1 MSDASAAPVR
11 GIETDLADG
20 EWHRLHPAT
29 PVLKGGIGLLVVIG
43 IVVTNLRERLVE
55 LFLPGPGGYASGDPV
70 DELLRRGLVGW
81 ALLAVAVGLAVA
93 VFAFWLSWRMHT
105 FRITDEVVEVRSGV
119 LFRTNRRAR
128 LDRIQGIAVQRPLF
142 ARLFGAAK
150 LEVSVAGQD
159 ANVQLSYLGS
169 RLVDALR
176 RDILRLAS
184 GVREREAVAA
194 GDAPAGGFLSR
205 RIEEFADLEDD
216 GTPPESVVSIPPG
229 RLLGS
234 LVFSGFTVFLA
245 VSVVAV
251 VLVSVYGSPYVL
263 FAILPGLIGSG
274 SYYVRQFVRS
284 LRYSIAGTPDGVRV
298 GYGVLSTSS
307 DTLPP
312 GRIHAVEITQ
322 PLLWRPFGWW
332 QVKIDRAGHGASR
345 GANGEPNTTIL
356 PVGDLVAVE
365 RVLALLLPG
374 SSEGAEATPVG
385 DALRLRDAPG
395 FTRAPLAAAWLRPL
409 SWRRTGYRLAADV
422 VVIRSG
428 AVWRRVAVV
437 PLARM
442 QSVGVQQ
449 GPLQRMLGVASAR
462 VHTVAGPVTPMVPVM
477 SVADGRVFFDELAR
491 AGVDAAGRDESHLW
505 GRRAASARADEWP
518 APLDRTAWPAP
529 TGAPEPEGPPH
540 A

>member
-1 MSDASAAPVR
+1 MSGAPAAVR

-29 PVLKGGIGLLVVIG
+29 PVLKGGIGLLVVLGLLI
-43 IVVTNLRERLVE
+43 TNLRERLLE
-55 LFLPGPGGYASGDPV
+55 LFLPGPGDYESGDPV
-70 DELLRRGLVGW
+70 DALIDRGLIGW
-81 ALLAVAVGLAVA
+81 ALLAVAAGLAVA

-105 FRITDEVVEVRSGV
+105 FRITDEIVEVRSGV

-184 GVREREAVAA
+184 GVREREAVA
-194 GDAPAGGFLSR
+194 GEAPAGGFLAR
-205 RIEEFADLEDD
+205 RIEEFGEQPEDA
-216 GTPPESVVSIPPG
+216 PPESVVSIPPG

-234 LVFSGFTVFLA
+234 LVFSGFTLFLV

-251 VLVSVYGSPYVL
+251 VFTSVYGSPYVL

-284 LRYSIAGTPDGVRV
+284 LRYSIASTPDGVRV

-332 QVKIDRAGHGASR
+332 QVKIDRAGHAASR

-374 SSEGAEATPVG
+374 ADEGAEATPVG
-385 DALRLRDAPG
+385 DALRRRDAPG
-395 FTRAPLAAAWLRPL
+395 FTSAPRSARLLRPF
-409 SWRRTGYRLAADV
+409 SWRRTGFRLAEDV
-422 VVIRSG
+422 VVLRSG
-428 AVWRRVAVV
+428 AVWRHVIVV

-449 GPLQRMLGVASAR
+449 GPLQRMLGLASAH
-462 VHTVAGPVTPMVPVM
+462 VHTVAGPVTATVPVM
-477 SVADGRVFFDELAR
+477 SVADGLAFFERVGR
-491 AGVDAAGRDESHLW
+491 AGTAAAERDASHHW
-505 GRRAASARADEWP
+505 GRRAAD
-518 APLDRTAWPAP
+518 AP
-529 TGAPEPEGPPH
+529 TPRDAWAAPEGDPY

>member
-1 MSDASAAPVR
+1 MTELRAV
-11 GIETDLADG
+11 ETDLADG

-29 PVLKGGIGLLVVIG
+29 PVLKGGIGLLVVLG
-43 IVVTNLRERLVE
+43 IVITNLRERLVE
-55 LFLPGPGGYASGDPV
+55 LFLPGPEGFESGDPV

-184 GVREREAVAA
+184 GVREREATTDGAAPAA
-194 GDAPAGGFLSR
+194 GFLAR
-205 RIEEFADLEDD
+205 RLEEFGEPQD

-234 LVFSGFTVFLA
+234 LVFSGFTLFLA
-245 VSVVAV
+245 ASAVAV
-251 VLVSVYGSPYVL
+251 VFVAVYGSPYVL

-284 LRYSIAGTPDGVRV
+284 LRYSIAATPDGVRV

-307 DTLPP
+307 DTIPP

-332 QVKIDRAGHGASR
+332 QVRIDRAGHAASR

-356 PVGDLVAVE
+356 PVGDLAAVE

-374 SSEGAEATPVG
+374 PAEGAESTPVG
-385 DALRLRDAPG
+385 DALRHRDAAG
-395 FTRAPLAAAWLRPL
+395 FTRAPRSAVWLRPF
-409 SWRRTGYRLAADV
+409 SFRRTGYRLTDEVA
-422 VVIRSG
+422 ILRSG

-449 GPLQRMLGVASAR
+449 GPLQRLLGLASAR
-462 VHTVAGPVTPMVPVM
+462 VHTVAGPVTPLVPVM
-477 SVADGRVFFDELAR
+477 SAADGLAFFEILAT
-491 AGVDAAGRDESHLW
+491 AGVRAADRDASHQW
-505 GRRAASARADEWP
+505 GRRAAAPALPDWP
-518 APLDRTAWPAP
+518 AP
-529 TGAPEPEGPPH
+529 EGEPH

>member
-1 MSDASAAPVR
+1 MSEAASGVR
-11 GIETDLADG
+11 GTETDLADG

-29 PVLKGGIGLLVVIG
+29 PVLKGGIGLLVVLG
-43 IVVTNLRERLVE
+43 VVVTNLRERLLE
-55 LFLPGPGGYASGDPV
+55 FFLPGPEGFENGDPV
-70 DELLRRGLVGW
+70 DELLRRGLLGW
-81 ALLAVAVGLAVA
+81 ALLAVVVGLAVA
-93 VFAFWLSWRMHT
+93 VLAFWLSWRMHT

-119 LFRTNRRAR
+119 VFRTNRRAR
-128 LDRIQGIAVQRPLF
+128 LDRIQGIAVQRPLL
-142 ARLFGAAK
+142 ARLVGAAK

-184 GVREREAVAA
+184 GVRERETPAGEASPGGFLARRLEEFGEPA
-194 GDAPAGGFLSR
+194 GDAS
-205 RIEEFADLEDD
+205 
-216 GTPPESVVSIPPG
+216 PESVVSIPPG

-234 LVFSGFTVFLA
+234 LVFSGFTLFLA
-245 VSVVAV
+245 ASIVTV
-251 VLVSVYGSPYVL
+251 VLVAVHGSPYVL

-284 LRYSIAGTPDGVRV
+284 LRYSISATADGVRV
-298 GYGVLSTSS
+298 GYGVFSTSS

-312 GRIHAVEITQ
+312 GRIHAVEISQ

-332 QVKIDRAGHGASR
+332 QVRIDRAGHAASR

-365 RVLALLLPG
+365 RVLGLLLPG
-374 SSEGAEATPVG
+374 GAEGAEATPVG
-385 DALRLRDAPG
+385 DALRRRDAPG
-395 FTRAPLAAAWLRPL
+395 FTSAPRSAAWLRPF
-409 SWRRTGYRLAADV
+409 SWRRTGYRLTGDV
-422 VVIRSG
+422 VILRRG

-442 QSVGVQQ
+442 QSIGVQQ
-449 GPLQRMLGVASAR
+449 GPLQRLLGVASAR

-477 SVADGRVFFDELAR
+477 SAADALGFFDALGRASVAAAAR
-491 AGVDAAGRDESHLW
+491 DDSHLW
-505 GRRAASARADEWP
+505 GRRPAPAPILASWP
-518 APLDRTAWPAP
+518 AP
-529 TGAPEPEGPPH
+529 EGEPH

>member
-1 MSDASAAPVR
+1 MSEAPTVVR

-20 EWHRLHPAT
+20 QWHRLHPAT
-29 PVLKGGIGLLVVIG
+29 PVLKGGIGLLVVLG
-43 IVVTNLRERLVE
+43 IVITNLRERLVE
-55 LFLPGPGGYASGDPV
+55 LLLPGPGGFESGDPV

-81 ALLAVAVGLAVA
+81 ALLAVGVGLAVA
-93 VFAFWLSWRMHT
+93 VLLFWLSWRMHT
-105 FRITDEVVEVRSGV
+105 FRVTDEVVEVRSGV
-119 LFRTNRRAR
+119 VFRTNRRAR
-128 LDRIQGIAVQRPLF
+128 LDRIQGIAVQRPLV

-184 GVREREAVAA
+184 GVREREAVA
-194 GDAPAGGFLSR
+194 GEAPGGGFLAR
-205 RIEEFADLEDD
+205 RIEEFGEPLVDD
-216 GTPPESVVSIPPG
+216 APAESVVSIPPA

-234 LVFSGFTVFLA
+234 LVFSGFTVFLL
-245 VSVVAV
+245 VSIGAV
-251 VLVSVYGSPYVL
+251 VFVSVYGSPFVL

-284 LRYSIAGTPDGVRV
+284 LRYSIRATPDGVRV

-332 QVKIDRAGHGASR
+332 QVRIDRAGHAASR

-365 RVLALLLPG
+365 RVLGLLLPG
-374 SSEGAEATPVG
+374 AAEGAEASPVG
-385 DALRLRDAPG
+385 DALRHRDAAG
-395 FTRAPLAAAWLRPL
+395 FTRAPRSAVWLRPF
-409 SWRRTGYRLAADV
+409 SWRRTGWRLTDDV
-422 VVIRSG
+422 AILRSG

-442 QSVGVQQ
+442 QSIGVQQ
-449 GPLQRMLGVASAR
+449 GPLQRLLGLASAR

-477 SVADGRVFFDELAR
+477 GTADALAFFDRLGR
-491 AGVDAAGRDESHLW
+491 AGVVAAGRDDSHLW
-505 GRRAASARADEWP
+505 GRRPPASWP
-518 APLDRTAWPAP
+518 AP
-529 TGAPEPEGPPH
+529 EGDPY

>member
-1 MSDASAAPVR
+1 MTEFRAV
-11 GIETDLADG
+11 ETDLADG
-20 EWHRLHPAT
+20 DWHRLHPAT
-29 PVLKGGIGLLVVIG
+29 PVLKGGIGLLVVLG
-43 IVVTNLRERLVE
+43 IIVTNLRERLVE
-55 LFLPGPGGYASGDPV
+55 LFLPGPEGFESGHPV

-159 ANVQLSYLGS
+159 ATVQLSYLGS
-169 RLVDALR
+169 RLVDAVR

-184 GVREREAVAA
+184 GVGERESAVA
-194 GDAPAGGFLSR
+194 GEGRAGGFLAR
-205 RIEEFADLEDD
+205 RLEEFGEPVDD
-216 GTPPESVVSIPPG
+216 APPESVVSIPPG

-234 LVFSGFTVFLA
+234 LVFSGFTLFLA
-245 VSVVAV
+245 AAVVAV
-251 VLVSVYGSPYVL
+251 VFVAVYGSPIVL
-263 FAILPGLIGSG
+263 VAILPGLIGSG
-274 SYYVRQFVRS
+274 SYYIRQFVRS
-284 LRYSIAGTPDGVRV
+284 LRYSIAATPDGVRV

-332 QVKIDRAGHGASR
+332 RVRIDRAGHAASR

-356 PVGDLVAVE
+356 PVGDLTTVE
-365 RVLALLLPG
+365 RVLGLLLPG
-374 SSEGAEATPVG
+374 TQESTPVG
-385 DALRLRDAPG
+385 DALRHRDAAG
-395 FTRAPLAAAWLRPL
+395 FTRAPRSAVWLRPF
-409 SWRRTGYRLAADV
+409 SFHRTGYRLTDEVA
-422 VVIRSG
+422 ILRSG

-437 PLARM
+437 PLARI
-442 QSVGVQQ
+442 QSIGVQQ
-449 GPLQRMLGVASAR
+449 GPLQRLLGLASAH
-462 VHTVAGPVTPMVPVM
+462 VHTVAGPVTPTVPVM
-477 SVADGRVFFDELAR
+477 SAADGMVLFERLAS
-491 AGVDAAGRDESHLW
+491 AGVRAAARDASHLW
-505 GRRAASARADEWP
+505 GRRAESSLPTVTTATAAMTAPAATSWP
-518 APLDRTAWPAP
+518 APKGDPYA
-529 TGAPEPEGPPH
+529 
-540 A
+540 

>member
-1 MSDASAAPVR
+1 MTEPAAPAV
-11 GIETDLADG
+11 ETDLADG

-29 PVLKGGIGLLVVIG
+29 PVLKGGIGLLVVLG
-43 IVVTNLRERLVE
+43 IIVTNLRERLVE
-55 LFLPGPGGYASGDPV
+55 LFLPGPEGFESGDPV

-81 ALLAVAVGLAVA
+81 ALLVVAVGLAVA

-105 FRITDEVVEVRSGV
+105 FRITEEVVEVRSGV

-184 GVREREAVAA
+184 GVREREAVA
-194 GDAPAGGFLSR
+194 GEGPSGGFLAR
-205 RIEEFADLEDD
+205 RLEEFGEPVDD
-216 GTPPESVVSIPPG
+216 SPPESVVSIPPS
-229 RLLGS
+229 RLFGS
-234 LVFSGFTVFLA
+234 LVFSGFTLFLA
-245 VSVVAV
+245 ASAAAV
-251 VLVSVYGSPYVL
+251 VFVAVYGSPFVL

-284 LRYSIAGTPDGVRV
+284 LRYSIAATPDGVRV

-332 QVKIDRAGHGASR
+332 QVKIDRAGHAASR

-356 PVGDLVAVE
+356 PVGDLAAVE
-365 RVLALLLPG
+365 RVLGLLLPG
-374 SSEGAEATPVG
+374 TREGAESTPVG
-385 DALRLRDAPG
+385 DALRHRDAAG
-395 FTRAPLAAAWLRPL
+395 FTRAPRSAVWLRPF
-409 SWRRTGYRLAADV
+409 SFRRTGYRLTDEAA
-422 VVIRSG
+422 ILRSG

-442 QSVGVQQ
+442 QSIGVQQ
-449 GPLQRMLGVASAR
+449 GPLQRLLGLASAR
-462 VHTVAGPVTPMVPVM
+462 VHTVAGPVTPTVPVM
-477 SVADGRVFFDELAR
+477 SVVDALAFFESLAVS
-491 AGVDAAGRDESHLW
+491 GVRAAGRDASHLW
-505 GRRAASARADEWP
+505 GRRAGGPVTWP
-518 APLDRTAWPAP
+518 AP
-529 TGAPEPEGPPH
+529 EGDPY

>member
-1 MSDASAAPVR
+1 MTELRAV
-11 GIETDLADG
+11 ETDLADG

-29 PVLKGGIGLLVVIG
+29 PVLKGGIGLLVVLG
-43 IVVTNLRERLVE
+43 IVITNLRERLVE
-55 LFLPGPGGYASGDPV
+55 LFLPGPEGFESGDPV

-184 GVREREAVAA
+184 GVREREAAVDGA
-194 GDAPAGGFLSR
+194 APAGGFLAR
-205 RIEEFADLEDD
+205 RLEEFGEPQDE
-216 GTPPESVVSIPPG
+216 TPPESVVSIPPG

-234 LVFSGFTVFLA
+234 LVFSGFTLFLA
-245 VSVVAV
+245 ASVVAV
-251 VLVSVYGSPYVL
+251 VFVAVYGSPYVL

-284 LRYSIAGTPDGVRV
+284 LRYSIAATPDGVRV

-307 DTLPP
+307 DTIPP

-332 QVKIDRAGHGASR
+332 QVRIDRAGHAASR

-356 PVGDLVAVE
+356 PVGDLAAVE

-374 SSEGAEATPVG
+374 PAEGAESTPVG
-385 DALRLRDAPG
+385 DALRHRDAAG
-395 FTRAPLAAAWLRPL
+395 FTRAPRSAVWLRPF
-409 SWRRTGYRLAADV
+409 SFRRTGYRLTDEVA
-422 VVIRSG
+422 ILRSG

-449 GPLQRMLGVASAR
+449 GPLQRLLGLASAR
-462 VHTVAGPVTPMVPVM
+462 VHTVAGPVTPLVPVM
-477 SVADGRVFFDELAR
+477 SAADGLAFFESLAT
-491 AGVDAAGRDESHLW
+491 AGVRAADRDASHQW
-505 GRRAASARADEWP
+505 GRRAAAPAPPDWP
-518 APLDRTAWPAP
+518 AP
-529 TGAPEPEGPPH
+529 EGEPH

>member
-1 MSDASAAPVR
+1 MTELRAV
-11 GIETDLADG
+11 ETDLADG
-20 EWHRLHPAT
+20 QWHRLHPAT
-29 PVLKGGIGLLVVIG
+29 PVLKGGIGLLVVLG
-43 IVVTNLRERLVE
+43 IVMTNLRERLVE
-55 LFLPGPGGYASGDPV
+55 LFLPGPEGFGSGDPV

-81 ALLAVAVGLAVA
+81 AVLAVAVGLAVA

-105 FRITDEVVEVRSGV
+105 FRVTDEVVEVRSGV

-142 ARLFGAAK
+142 ARVFGAAK

-169 RLVDALR
+169 RLADALR

-184 GVREREAVAA
+184 GVREREALVDGHAS
-194 GDAPAGGFLSR
+194 AGGFLAR
-205 RIEEFADLEDD
+205 RLEEFGEPQDD
-216 GTPPESVVSIPPG
+216 ASPESVVSIPAG

-234 LVFSGFTVFLA
+234 LVFSGFTLFLVA
-245 VSVVAV
+245 SAVAV
-251 VLVSVYGSPYVL
+251 VVVVAVYGSPFVL

-274 SYYVRQFVRS
+274 SYYLRQFVRS
-284 LRYSIAGTPDGVRV
+284 LRYSIAATPDGVRI

-307 DTLPP
+307 DTIPP

-332 QVKIDRAGHGASR
+332 QVRIDRAGHAASR

-356 PVGDLVAVE
+356 PVGDLAAVE
-365 RVLALLLPG
+365 RVLGLLLPG
-374 SSEGAEATPVG
+374 TSEGAESTPVG
-385 DALRLRDAPG
+385 DALRHRDAAG
-395 FTRAPLAAAWLRPL
+395 FTRAPRSAVWLRPF
-409 SWRRTGYRLAADV
+409 SFRRTGYRLTDEVA
-422 VVIRSG
+422 ILRSG

-449 GPLQRMLGVASAR
+449 GPLQRLLGLASAR
-462 VHTVAGPVTPMVPVM
+462 VHTVAGPVTALVPVM
-477 SVADGRVFFDELAR
+477 SAADGLAFFESLAT
-491 AGVDAAGRDESHLW
+491 AGVRAADRDASHRW
-505 GRRAASARADEWP
+505 GRRPSSALPDWP
-518 APLDRTAWPAP
+518 AP
-529 TGAPEPEGPPH
+529 EGEPH

>member
-1 MSDASAAPVR
+1 MTELRAV
-11 GIETDLADG
+11 ETDLVVG
-20 EWHRLHPAT
+20 EGDRVHPA
-29 PVLKGGIGLLVVIG
+29 PQVLEGGSGLLVVLG
-43 IVVTNLRERLVE
+43 ILITDLREGRVV
-55 LFLPGPGGYASGDPV
+55 LFLPGPEGFESGDPV

-93 VFAFWLSWRMHT
+93 VFAFWPSWRMHT
-105 FRITDEVVEVRSGV
+105 FRITDEAVEVRSGV

-184 GVREREAVAA
+184 GVREREATVDGA
-194 GDAPAGGFLSR
+194 APAGGFLAR
-205 RIEEFADLEDD
+205 RLEEFGEPQDE
-216 GTPPESVVSIPPG
+216 TPPESVVSIPPG

-234 LVFSGFTVFLA
+234 LVFSGFTLFLA
-245 VSVVAV
+245 ASVVAV
-251 VLVSVYGSPYVL
+251 VFVAVYGSPYVL

-284 LRYSIAGTPDGVRV
+284 LRYSIAATPDGVRV

-307 DTLPP
+307 DTIPP

-332 QVKIDRAGHGASR
+332 QVRIDRAGHAASR

-356 PVGDLVAVE
+356 PVGDLAAVE

-374 SSEGAEATPVG
+374 PAEGAESTPVG
-385 DALRLRDAPG
+385 DALRHRDAAG
-395 FTRAPLAAAWLRPL
+395 FTRAPRSAVWLRPF
-409 SWRRTGYRLAADV
+409 SFRRTGYRLTDEVA
-422 VVIRSG
+422 ILRSG

-449 GPLQRMLGVASAR
+449 GPLQRLLGLASAR
-462 VHTVAGPVTPMVPVM
+462 VHTVAGPVTPLVPVM
-477 SVADGRVFFDELAR
+477 SAADGLAFFESLATAAVR
-491 AGVDAAGRDESHLW
+491 PAHRDARHKW
-505 GRRAASARADEWP
+505 GRPASSSALP
-518 APLDRTAWPAP
+518 Y
-529 TGAPEPEGPPH
+529 
-540 A
+540 

>member
-1 MSDASAAPVR
+1 MTELRAV
-11 GIETDLADG
+11 ETDLADG

-29 PVLKGGIGLLVVIG
+29 PVLKGGIGLLVVLG
-43 IVVTNLRERLVE
+43 IVITNLRERLVE
-55 LFLPGPGGYASGDPV
+55 LFLPGPEGFESGDPV

-184 GVREREAVAA
+184 GVREREATADGA
-194 GDAPAGGFLSR
+194 APAGGFLAR
-205 RIEEFADLEDD
+205 RLEEFGEPQDD
-216 GTPPESVVSIPPG
+216 APPESVVSIPPG

-234 LVFSGFTVFLA
+234 LVFSGFTLFLA
-245 VSVVAV
+245 ASAVAV
-251 VLVSVYGSPYVL
+251 VFVAVYGSPYVL

-284 LRYSIAGTPDGVRV
+284 LRYSIAATPDGVRV

-307 DTLPP
+307 DTIPP

-332 QVKIDRAGHGASR
+332 QVRIDRAGHAASR

-356 PVGDLVAVE
+356 PVGDLAAVE
-365 RVLALLLPG
+365 RVLGLLLPG
-374 SSEGAEATPVG
+374 PAEGAESTPVG
-385 DALRLRDAPG
+385 DALRHRDAAG
-395 FTRAPLAAAWLRPL
+395 FTRAPRSAVWLRPF
-409 SWRRTGYRLAADV
+409 SFRRTGYRLTDEVA
-422 VVIRSG
+422 ILRSG

-449 GPLQRMLGVASAR
+449 GPLQRLLGLASAR
-462 VHTVAGPVTPMVPVM
+462 VHTVAGPVTPLVPVM
-477 SVADGRVFFDELAR
+477 SAADGLAFFESLAT
-491 AGVDAAGRDESHLW
+491 AGVRAADRDASHQW
-505 GRRAASARADEWP
+505 GRRAAAPALPDWP
-518 APLDRTAWPAP
+518 AP
-529 TGAPEPEGPPH
+529 EGEPH